1 MRKQVKERINMYGN
15 KCNMALPLDYEL
27 CNYVMLMEKHILDTE
42 SIVLLGLLCSKEAIV
57 TCFI

>member
-1 MRKQVKERINMYGN
+1 MYGN

-42 SIVLLGLLCSKEAIV
+42 SIVPLGLLCIKEAIV